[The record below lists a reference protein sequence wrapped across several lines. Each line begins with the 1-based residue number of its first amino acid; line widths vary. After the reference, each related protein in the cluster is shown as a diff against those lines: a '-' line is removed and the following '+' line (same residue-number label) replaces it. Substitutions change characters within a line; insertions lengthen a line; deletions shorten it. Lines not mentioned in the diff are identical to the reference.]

1 MSEDNIKLPKN
12 TWNIGQDWAS
22 VLIGF
27 ALVFFVILYG
37 LFIEKSVGHSITAP
51 TFGGKTGW
59 NDFEGIIGIF
69 NSPMGLTLIS
79 TLLIFGVFSAFGVML
94 SGESLKNFL
103 TGFITVCMLAFIA
116 LFVSSYARFKNAGLE
131 TVLFSLLIG
140 LLLGNLFKLPAWL
153 KAGVL
158 TELYVKIG
166 LVLLGATILFKDI
179 LQAGAFGMI
188 QAVIVVFGVWYFAFW
203 ISKKLKVDD
212 EYSTMLASAVSIC
225 GVSAAIATAGA
236 INGDKKKLSFIISLV
251 LIVAIPMMI
260 FMPVIAR
267 WIGLSDTVTGA
278 WLGGTIDTTGAVVAA
293 GTIAGETGLKYATIV
308 KFSQNVLLG
317 LAAFIIS
324 VFWAYRK
331 KGNGAR
337 ERVSLGVIWERFP
350 KFVLGFIL
358 ASVVFSFFLNPETAT
373 ASGKVIKSFSSFWF
387 NLAFIS
393 IGLET
398 RFSDL
403 KAMESKKPFYAFL
416 IAQGFNIIF
425 TLIVSYLLF
434 QLLSAS

>member
-1 MSEDNIKLPKN
+1 MTAEKSTPDKKI
-12 TWNIGQDWAS
+12 WNLGQDWAS
-22 VLIGF
+22 VVIGF
-27 ALVFFVILYG
+27 ALILFVIIYG
-37 LFIEKSVGHSITAP
+37 LFVEKSVGHSITAP
-51 TFGGKTGW
+51 SFGGKTGW
-59 NDFEGIIGIF
+59 NDFTGILAIF
-69 NSPMGLTLIS
+69 NYKMGLTLIS
-79 TLLIFGVFSAFGVML
+79 TFLIFGIFSALGVIL
-94 SGESLKNFL
+94 SGDKLKNFA
-103 TGFITVCMLAFIA
+103 TGFLAVCVLAFLA
-116 LFVSSYARFKNAGLE
+116 LFVSSYTHFKNAGLE

-140 LLLGNLFKLPAWL
+140 LLIGNLVRIPDWL
-153 KAGVL
+153 RAGVL

-179 LQAGAFGMI
+179 LSAGAFGII

-203 ISKKLKVDD
+203 VAKKMKVDD
-212 EYSTMLASAVSIC
+212 EFSTMLASAVSIC

-251 LIVAIPMMI
+251 LIVAIPMMLL
-260 FMPVIAR
+260 MPILAK
-267 WIGLSDTVTGA
+267 WIGLSEAVTGA

-317 LAAFIIS
+317 VAAFIIS
-324 VFWAYRK
+324 IFWAYRNRGEGK
-331 KGNGAR
+331 R
-337 ERVSLGVIWERFP
+337 ERVPMRVIWDRFP

-358 ASVVFSFFLNPETAT
+358 ASLVFSFFLSPETAT
-373 ASGKVIKSFSSFWF
+373 GTGKVIKSFSSFWF

-398 RFSDL
+398 RFADL
-403 KAMESKKPFYAFL
+403 KAMESKRPLYAFL
-416 IAQGFNIIF
+416 TAQGFNIIF

-434 QLLSAS
+434 QVLSA